1 MFEVV
6 GLGFIFARAVSC
18 SSCQPGCWK
27 FSPDN
32 WWDYGASDWAFSS
45 FLNVSVPALLIHLKN
60 IHCIQERDFT

>member
-32 WWDYGASDWAFSS
+32 WWNTVEVIGLFA
-45 FLNVSVPALLIHLKN
+45 FLNVSVPS
-60 IHCIQERDFT
+60 